1 VSTANTISNNTAENK
16 LRVLVTGAGGLVG
29 RAVNEHCSALG
40 DEVLLYGHKDLDITD
55 REKVFET
62 ILDQR
67 PDVVINCAAWTNV
80 DACESDSARAYAI
93 NANGPENLASASKE
107 IGSVF
112 VTISTDY
119 VFDGE
124 KDSFYTQL
132 DTPNPLSVYA
142 SSKLEGERLPLAA
155 YDRSIIVRTGYIFG
169 TGGANFL
176 STVVERA
183 RTGEKL
189 KVITDTYG
197 TPTYAN
203 DLAARLRELAAAN
216 ASGIYHVVNSG
227 PGVSFEQFTR
237 QVLAL
242 LGKADATVEPV
253 LAAALNRP
261 AKRPYNSRLR
271 CLRSGEIGLS
281 PLPDW
286 ESALERFVRTELKY

>member
-1 VSTANTISNNTAENK
+1 M
-16 LRVLVTGAGGLVG
+16 RVLVTGAGGLVG
-29 RAVNEHCSALG
+29 RAVAEHCNASR

-55 REKVFET
+55 REKVFLE
-62 ILDQR
+62 LLHQQ
-67 PDVVINCAAWTNV
+67 PDVVFNCAAWTNV
-80 DACESDSARAYAI
+80 DACESDPEKAYAV
-93 NANGPENLASASKE
+93 NAIGPENLASACKV

-124 KDSFYTQL
+124 KSGFYTQL

-142 SSKLEGERLPLAA
+142 ASKLEGERRPQAA
-155 YDRSIIVRTGYIFG
+155 YDRSIVVRSGYIFG

-176 STVVERA
+176 STVVARA
-183 RTGEKL
+183 RKDEVL
-189 KVITDTYG
+189 KVIIDTYG

-203 DLAARLRELAAAN
+203 DLAVRLRELAVADTQ
-216 ASGIYHVVNSG
+216 GIYHVVNSG

-237 QVLAL
+237 EVLSL
-242 LGKADATVEPV
+242 LGKTDAVIEPV
-253 LAAALNRP
+253 LAASLNRP

-271 CLRSGEIGLS
+271 CLRSAEIGLS

-286 ESALERFVRTELKY
+286 ESALARFVRSELNADFGPS